1 MYLFIEGQNG
11 AVFKRS
17 PQTKMNCLLKIK
29 AKTSIY
35 LLIYVLAK
43 YNLFRR
49 FFKKN
54 HFAEKHVFVLIHHCC
69 DINGHE

>member
-11 AVFKRS
+11 ADFKRS

-35 LLIYVLAK
+35 LLMS
-43 YNLFRR
+43 
-49 FFKKN
+49 
-54 HFAEKHVFVLIHHCC
+54 
-69 DINGHE
+69 